1 MYDGYLGRTLIDLKL
16 YARGTK
22 WCRTTAWA
30 SDGVI
35 EGPESSFG
43 SSKKN
48 SESGTRTLVVYV
60 RGTHDNHLHQFGLV
74 WTCDHH
80 KHYNLFII
88 LKI

>member
-43 SSKKN
+43 SSKKKFRIRDSN
-48 SESGTRTLVVYV
+48 PGRV
-60 RGTHDNHLHQFGLV
+60 RERHT
-74 WTCDHH
+74 
-80 KHYNLFII
+80 
-88 LKI
+88 